1 MATRRNTLVAR
12 LFPYVGYSC
21 SLLEF
26 QCTRTLRI
34 RLACQV
40 QPGDSCIRLQ
50 SRHSFLF
57 SLTLSLPLSLL
68 YSLCKYTPN
77 YAAPHCSCINTSMP
91 RQASRAFH
99 VLHVLETLSH
109 ASQNAKRLL
118 FGLLLFQIL
127 SPLLTDLAH
136 LLTAT
141 LSLSLHVARNDMR
154 LPMLRTDSLAPSP
167 SSSLGIKQHQPTT
180 RHSYGIAATIIY
192 ATRAAKK
199 PQISQRFDAQHPQQL
214 QHRAEQQL

>member
-1 MATRRNTLVAR
+1 MRSSKWRKEGNRAGEGGQEGWCWCCGNSNAKALLLMWIWRWYVCDMATRRNTLVAR

-57 SLTLSLPLSLL
+57 SFTLSLSLL
-68 YSLCKYTPN
+68 YWLCKYTPN

-91 RQASRAFH
+91 RHLGLSTSCTFWRPFH
-99 VLHVLETLSH
+99 
-109 ASQNAKRLL
+109 
-118 FGLLLFQIL
+118 
-127 SPLLTDLAH
+127 
-136 LLTAT
+136 
-141 LSLSLHVARNDMR
+141 
-154 LPMLRTDSLAPSP
+154 MLR
-167 SSSLGIKQHQPTT
+167 
-180 RHSYGIAATIIY
+180 RM
-192 ATRAAKK
+192 
-199 PQISQRFDAQHPQQL
+199 
-214 QHRAEQQL
+214 